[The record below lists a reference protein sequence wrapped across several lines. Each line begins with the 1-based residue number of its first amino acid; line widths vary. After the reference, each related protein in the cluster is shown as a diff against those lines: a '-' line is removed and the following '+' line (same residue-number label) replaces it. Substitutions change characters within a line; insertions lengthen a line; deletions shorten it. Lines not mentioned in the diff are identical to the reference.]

1 MTQKIEGGVI
11 EMCNLG
17 EGIAERTREN
27 DRKEFAR
34 MLFTKYHESIEEVAK
49 AFPDLSL
56 ETLKRLKAE
65 CDKENH

>member
-1 MTQKIEGGVI
+1 
-11 EMCNLG
+11 MCNLG
-17 EGIAERTREN
+17 EGIAERVRAETRESN
-27 DRKEFAR
+27 SKEFAK

-65 CDKENH
+65 CDKELK